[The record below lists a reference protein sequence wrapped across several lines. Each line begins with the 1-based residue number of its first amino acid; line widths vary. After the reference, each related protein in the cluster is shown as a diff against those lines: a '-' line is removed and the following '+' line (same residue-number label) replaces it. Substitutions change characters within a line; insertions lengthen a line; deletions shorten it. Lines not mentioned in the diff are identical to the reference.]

1 MSINNK
7 KTQARFGRLVRFLPG
22 IGEIREQKKPPNKR
36 VLYLDQRVSNNPVWN
51 YPPSVTLKAIPHVST
66 PDLEK
71 AIKLV
76 GVKLSEHEIEFSDA
90 EAALDLLYAEF
101 ARRLDK

>member
-1 MSINNK
+1 MSIKNK
-7 KTQARFGRLVRFLPG
+7 KTQARFGRVVRSLWG

-36 VLYLDQRVSNNPVWN
+36 VLYLDLPVGAKH
-51 YPPSVTLKAIPHVST
+51 PPIWEDRKAKAIPHVT
-66 PDLEK
+66 TQEIET

-76 GVKLSEHEIEFSDA
+76 GVKLSEHQIEFSDA

-101 ARRLDK
+101 ALRVDK